1 VLDSDAAKSSDIVGT
16 LGGVHLERRRQLG
29 ERDREVVVGE
39 EGEDRGARHAR

>member
-1 VLDSDAAKSSDIVGT
+1 VPDSDGGKSSDIVGT
-16 LGGVHLERRRQLG
+16 LGGVHLERRRRLV